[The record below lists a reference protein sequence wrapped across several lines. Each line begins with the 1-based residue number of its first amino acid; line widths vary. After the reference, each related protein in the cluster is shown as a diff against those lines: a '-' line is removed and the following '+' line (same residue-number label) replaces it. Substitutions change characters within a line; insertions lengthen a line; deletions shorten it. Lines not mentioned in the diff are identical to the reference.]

1 MIVEVDLTVVVVTAV
16 LVDVAEH
23 VPVVIVMID
32 VEKIMLVGAQVQML
46 VIDEVARD
54 VMEER
59 ASAVDVPLWDDNV
72 DANEEACERVDDS
85 REAEDSELVEDRKE
99 VELNREL
106 EDCNELEA
114 RKEVELSS
122 RLEDC
127 SVVEGRR
134 GLEDSKEVE
143 DSNEPEASEDVGRSE
158 NAGKLELE
166 KAVEGIDSDK
176 V

>member
-23 VPVVIVMID
+23 VPVVLVKID
-32 VEKIMLVGAQVQML
+32 VEKIMLTGAHVQML
-46 VIDEVARD
+46 KIDEVTSD
-54 VMEER
+54 VVEER

-72 DANEEACERVDDS
+72 DANEEASERLDDS
-85 REAEDSELVEDRKE
+85 REAEDSELVQDRKE

-106 EDCNELEA
+106 EDC
-114 RKEVELSS
+114 
-122 RLEDC
+122 
-127 SVVEGRR
+127 SVVEGRK

-143 DSNEPEASEDVGRSE
+143 ASDDVGRSE
-158 NAGKLELE
+158 DTGKLELE
-166 KAVEGIDSDK
+166 NDVEGVDSDK